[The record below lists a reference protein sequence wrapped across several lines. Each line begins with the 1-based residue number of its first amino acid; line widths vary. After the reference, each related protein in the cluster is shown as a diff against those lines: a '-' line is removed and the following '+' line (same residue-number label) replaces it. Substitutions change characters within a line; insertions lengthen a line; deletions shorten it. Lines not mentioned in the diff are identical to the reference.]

1 VPCDA
6 AVRRQ
11 DGERDE
17 SRVARAQDR
26 AARRRVVE
34 VADGNERLG
43 DGGDLPCGRG
53 SGLPD

>member
-1 VPCDA
+1 VPGDA
-6 AVRRQ
+6 AVRRE